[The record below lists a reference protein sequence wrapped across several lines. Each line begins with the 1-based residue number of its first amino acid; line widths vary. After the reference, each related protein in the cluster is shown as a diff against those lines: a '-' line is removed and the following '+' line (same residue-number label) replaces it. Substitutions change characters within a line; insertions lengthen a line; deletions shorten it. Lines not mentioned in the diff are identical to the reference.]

1 MRLGLAVLAL
11 LLASPAVAQTP
22 NRIATAPA
30 ASPAYQPPRTPDG
43 RPDFQGVWSNKWLTP
58 VEKSGRI
65 AALVATPEEERIIV
79 DGARKMAKQL
89 GDYAN
94 DPEAGDPDA
103 HALTKVRGEY
113 RTRMVVAPEDGALPY
128 SPEGVK
134 AMQAQ
139 QSWFSARVMR
149 GVADGPE
156 DRLTWERCLAGMGQA
171 PLLYG
176 WAVGALRRVV
186 QTRDALVIHS
196 EAGGETRIIRIGG
209 EPLPSGMRSFIGDSV
224 GQWEGDTLVV
234 DTTGFRKEDSF
245 RMSVTGRPIMVG
257 PQARVIERFTRIS
270 ADELNYQFTVEDPVN
285 YSKPWLAEYS
295 MARSSEAMFEFACHE
310 GNYGLANIL
319 SGARA
324 IEQRKAAA
332 APVKGRQ

>member
-1 MRLGLAVLAL
+1 MRLGLAILVLLFA
-11 LLASPAVAQTP
+11 APAFAQTSSKTAVTP
-22 NRIATAPA
+22 IAT
-30 ASPAYQPPRTPDG
+30 PAYQPPRTPDG

-58 VEKSGRI
+58 VEKSSRI
-65 AALVATPEEERIIV
+65 STLSATPEEERVIV
-79 DGARKMAKQL
+79 AGARKMAKQL

-113 RTRMVVAPEDGALPY
+113 RTRMVVTPEDGALPY

-176 WAVGALRRVV
+176 WAVAALRRVV
-186 QTRDALVIHS
+186 QTKDTLVIHS
-196 EAGGETRIIRIGG
+196 EAGGETRFIRIGG

-224 GQWEGDTLVV
+224 GHWEGDTLVV
-234 DTTGFRKEDSF
+234 ETTGFRKEDSF

-257 PQARVIERFTRIS
+257 SEAKVVERFTRVS
-270 ADELNYQFTVEDPVN
+270 AEELNYQFTVEDPVN

-295 MARSSEAMFEFACHE
+295 MARSTEPMFEFACHE

-319 SGARA
+319 SGARVV
-324 IEQRKAAA
+324 EQRKAAA
-332 APVKGRQ
+332 SAKGGQ